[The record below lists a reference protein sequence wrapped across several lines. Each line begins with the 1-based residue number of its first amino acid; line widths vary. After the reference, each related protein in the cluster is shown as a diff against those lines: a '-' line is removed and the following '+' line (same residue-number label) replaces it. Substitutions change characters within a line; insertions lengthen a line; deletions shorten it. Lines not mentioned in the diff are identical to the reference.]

1 MNQSKNWYESKTI
14 WGVIISLI
22 GWVASEYFQIPVNVT
37 TTDPSAGETIAQVIQ
52 LGGLIIAILGRIKAD
67 TKINID

>member
-22 GWVASEYFQIPVNVT
+22 GYIASEYFKVPVDVT
-37 TTDPSAGETIAQVIQ
+37 TTDPVAGETVAQIIQ
-52 LGGLIIAILGRIKAD
+52 LSGLVIAVIGRVKSTTTIK
-67 TKINID
+67 ID

>member
-22 GWVASEYFQIPVNVT
+22 GWIASEYVKIPVNVDI
-37 TTDPSAGETIAQVIQ
+37 TDPNGAETVSQVIQ
-52 LGGLIIAILGRIKAD
+52 LVGLVIAVIGRVKSTTTIK
-67 TKINID
+67 ID

>member
-22 GWVASEYFQIPVNVT
+22 GWVASEYFKVPVDVT
-37 TTDPSAGETIAQVIQ
+37 TTDPVAGETVAQIIQ
-52 LGGLIIAILGRIKAD
+52 LSGLVIAVIGRVKSTTTIKLD
-67 TKINID
+67 